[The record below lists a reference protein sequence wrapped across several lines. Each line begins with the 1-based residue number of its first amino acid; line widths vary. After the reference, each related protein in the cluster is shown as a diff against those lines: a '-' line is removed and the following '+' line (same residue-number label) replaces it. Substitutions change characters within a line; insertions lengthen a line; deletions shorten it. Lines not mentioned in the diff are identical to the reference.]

1 MKKDS
6 MEMIEQ
12 SNENSSSTSGNQ
24 KKGVDTEENQI
35 NTEKTSHDGE
45 LPENKKKKEKEK
57 YG

>member
-1 MKKDS
+1 
-6 MEMIEQ
+6 MIEQ